1 MPSRACLEIKLPNIR
16 PAAVAR
22 PFLTLASRT
31 QHQAQGC
38 VASRQAS
45 QSVSGWIR
53 TSRSFNQ
60 YRDILLQP
68 NALAYCT
75 ETILDVVLY
84 SFGYLRSNLACNLS
98 ILRMHVPIPPPFF
111 HHDASPPCPLKT
123 SAPPDGES
131 MKEEIILELWSSET
145 IQVRLDEKSSHLD
158 LQCPVSVCGDNYNQL
173 DTLAKWSS

>member
-38 VASRQAS
+38 IASRQAF
-45 QSVSGWIR
+45 QSVSGWVR

-84 SFGYLRSNLACNLS
+84 SFGYLRSNLSCNLS
-98 ILRMHVPIPPPFF
+98 ILRMHVPIPPVF
-111 HHDASPPCPLKT
+111 HLPPSRQAVFQMGNRGKRRLPL
-123 SAPPDGES
+123 S
-131 MKEEIILELWSSET
+131 
-145 IQVRLDEKSSHLD
+145 
-158 LQCPVSVCGDNYNQL
+158 CGPQGLY
-173 DTLAKWSS
+173 K